1 MTHPVIGLDC
11 GFGFCKGVTHN
22 KELMFPSVVSMG
34 AKRSFVDGGSGD
46 ALNPRSLIVTYHDET
61 YFVGQLA
68 MSQGHYPRATLDKSR
83 TRSREMEVLFLTSVA
98 LLSPSPTATVRVV
111 TGLPVT
117 DFGDREWLIEHFTGT
132 HCLRINE
139 IEFSLTIA
147 SVQVIP
153 QPYGSY
159 LHALLLDEK
168 GADAKLG
175 RGTVAVIDVGYLTTD
190 MILIR
195 QGDYIEK
202 ACTSLADG
210 ISSIYRHVGRTL
222 GQQYPGR
229 MEERDVE
236 EIVKTG
242 SIQYMGQTITID
254 RALIHP
260 EFQAYA
266 KRIAAVADTLWAK
279 EQVGV
284 LLGTGGG
291 ILALRTAL
299 LERWPQFRI
308 LPDAQF
314 GNVRGY
320 YKFGRIRG

>member
-1 MTHPVIGLDC
+1 MDSVVMGLDC
-11 GFGFCKGVTHN
+11 GFGFCKGVTER
-22 KELMFPSVVSMG
+22 KTLMFPSVVSSG
-34 AKRSFVDGGSGD
+34 TNRTFVDGVVEGVLD
-46 ALNPRSLIVTYHDET
+46 QKNLTVLYQDEA

-68 MSQGHYPRATLDKSR
+68 MHQGHYPRATLDKSR
-83 TRSREMEVLFLTSVA
+83 TRSREMEVLFLTMVA
-98 LLSPSPTATVRVV
+98 LLSPEPTATVKVV

-117 DFGDREWLIEHFTGT
+117 DFGDREWLIEHFTGQ
-132 HCLRINE
+132 HD
-139 IEFSLTIA
+139 LTINGVPFHLTIK
-147 SVQVIP
+147 SVSVIP

-159 LHALLLDEK
+159 LSALFPDDK

-190 MILIR
+190 MILVR
-195 QGDYIEK
+195 QGEYIEK

-210 ISSIYRHVGRTL
+210 ISSVYRHVGRIL
-222 GQQYPGR
+222 SQRYPSR

-236 EIVKTG
+236 EIVRSG
-242 SIQYMGQTITID
+242 MIQHMGQTIPLD
-254 RALIHP
+254 RTLIHP

-291 ILALRTAL
+291 ILALRSAL
-299 LERWPQFRI
+299 LERWPHFRI
-308 LPDAQF
+308 LADAQF

-320 YKFGRIRG
+320 LRFGRMRA